1 MIVRLKLLEDKFCY
15 SGGALGSD
23 FLFDQLGCEFG
34 YRTVVWSFRGHNRN
48 ETKNSIIKELTQ
60 KELNEKC
67 DIISS
72 VRKTLNRRQSSSQY
86 IENLMLRNVFQ
97 ITGIKQQTDLVV
109 AIGRIKNNIVEGGT
123 GYAVEVAK
131 IFNKPIIVV
140 DKINCQ
146 TYLYNYDSNHFEKID
161 INYAKSLYKQSK
173 IFTGIGSREIDCDA
187 LKPVLR
193 SIMGGE

>member
-1 MIVRLKLLEDKFCY
+1 MLEDKFCY
-15 SGGALGSD
+15 SGGAFGSD
-23 FLFDQLGCEFG
+23 FLFDQLGCELG
-34 YRTVVWSFRGHNRN
+34 YKTVIWSFRGHNRN

-60 KELNEKC
+60 KALNEKYY
-67 DIISS
+67 IISS

-97 ITGIKQQTDLVV
+97 ITGIKQQTDLVI

-146 TYLYNYDSNHFEKID
+146 IYLYNYDSNQFEKID
-161 INYAKSLYKQSK
+161 INYAKSLYKQAK

>member
-1 MIVRLKLLEDKFCY
+1 MLEDKFCY
-15 SGGALGSD
+15 SGGAFGSD
-23 FLFDQLGCEFG
+23 FLFDQLGCELG
-34 YRTVVWSFRGHNRN
+34 YKTVIWSFRGHNRN

-60 KELNEKC
+60 KALNEKYY
-67 DIISS
+67 IISS

-97 ITGIKQQTDLVV
+97 ITGIKQQTDLVI

-146 TYLYNYDSNHFEKID
+146 IYLYNYDSNQFEKID
-161 INYAKSLYKQSK
+161 INYAKSLYKQVK
-173 IFTGIGSREIDCDA
+173 IFTGVGSREIDCDA